1 MMKDLTSGR
10 ATLQNISLLYS
21 YSSINLKAAEKQ
33 GQVKKNTG
41 KFNSKVMS
49 KLLRKRKK
57 KGISQLYDKFRDKI
71 TKLAQIIM
79 MAHYTTSA
87 NIASH
92 MLKLVTC

>member
-1 MMKDLTSGR
+1 MMKDFTSGR

-33 GQVKKNTG
+33 GQVKKKHRQVQLKSHEQVTSQ
-41 KFNSKVMS
+41 KE
-49 KLLRKRKK
+49 K